1 MIRLSLTSTL
11 FPYTTLFR
19 SFRNY
24 LVAIAVVVT
33 FSGPTF
39 LGIGAGSLANA
50 ASSQQVST
58 ASLAGKSTTS
68 VAFKP
73 LWPCHIHGIALYTK
87 NTNFYCPDVDWK
99 QNGD

>member
-1 MIRLSLTSTL
+1 MKK
-11 FPYTTLFR
+11 
-19 SFRNY
+19 FRNY

-39 LGIGAGSLANA
+39 LGIGAESLANA

-68 VAFKP
+68 VAFK
-73 LWPCHIHGIALYTK
+73 LLCPCPIVGIV
-87 NTNFYCPDVDWK
+87 C
-99 QNGD
+99 